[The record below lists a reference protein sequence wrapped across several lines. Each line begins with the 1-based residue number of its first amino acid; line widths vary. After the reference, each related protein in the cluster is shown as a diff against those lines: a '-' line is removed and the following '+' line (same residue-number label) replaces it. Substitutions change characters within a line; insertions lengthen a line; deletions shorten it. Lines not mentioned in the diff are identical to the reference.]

1 MLSLRCA
8 LGTSNGRGE
17 MSASGVVSSARAEL
31 GQPSRANLGVR
42 STRRRTKSLWLRP
55 PYTGLRQARSGC
67 CCCNFSRPAIFAPTF
82 CASFVVDLLRCA
94 RLALGLLATVSARVE
109 AGGQVHARARERRE
123 KSWQVV
129 LARCRAIR
137 TAYRSASNTKR
148 SLCFASF
155 QGRRAVNKENE
166 ERPRTLPSDVLRF
179 HLHRRTP
186 ASRRPTGRADG
197 RCCCR
202 RLCHSDTQTCV
213 AQGSFWGSGTTG

>member
-42 STRRRTKSLWLRP
+42 STRRRTKSLWLRH
-55 PYTGLRQARSGC
+55 PYTGLKQARSGC

-94 RLALGLLATVSARVE
+94 RLALGLLATASARVE

-123 KSWQVV
+123 KSSPGAGRVSRDQDGIPLRKQYEAVAMLRVV
-129 LARCRAIR
+129 
-137 TAYRSASNTKR
+137 
-148 SLCFASF
+148 
-155 QGRRAVNKENE
+155 
-166 ERPRTLPSDVLRF
+166 PRQ
-179 HLHRRTP
+179 
-186 ASRRPTGRADG
+186 A
-197 RCCCR
+197 
-202 RLCHSDTQTCV
+202 
-213 AQGSFWGSGTTG
+213 GSKQRK